1 MLRVSR
7 SSCSCTAIPSSALAT
22 LTQGTRP
29 RSVLA
34 RGGLFVLVTYG
45 GPDYRLPY
53 LEDASLDWDVLV
65 YVLARRTA
73 SMSGNRTP
81 AAGRRAG
88 WLPWQVQLGYQGMIS
103 DVGYCV

>member
-1 MLRVSR
+1 MHCHILFSP
-7 SSCSCTAIPSSALAT
+7 IHPDP
-22 LTQGTRP
+22 GTRP

-88 WLPWQVQLGYQGMIS
+88 WLPWQVRLGYQGIIS
-103 DVGYCV
+103 DVGYCAWLSAPD

>member
-1 MLRVSR
+1 M
-7 SSCSCTAIPSSALAT
+7 
-22 LTQGTRP
+22 
-29 RSVLA
+29 LA

-73 SMSGNRTP
+73 SMRGNRTP

-88 WLPWQVQLGYQGMIS
+88 WLPWQVHPNPKLGPKT
-103 DVGYCV
+103 